1 MQINNNNFLFFDF
14 FHISFQLM
22 FEKCFVILFFNLITR
37 IKMSYVPNTN
47 EELNEMLQKIGVS
60 DFEDLLEDI
69 PQPARVENLDMPEAL
84 SEFETTKLLE
94 SLAKKNFSSSQKIN
108 FMGGGIYDHFIPT
121 IVNSVL
127 ERPEFKTA
135 YTPYQAEVSQ
145 GTLQAMYE
153 FQTLICR
160 LTAMDVSNASLYD
173 AATGLAEACLMAFAS
188 NKKTEFLIAGSINPL
203 YLETAKTITAG
214 RKLTFKTFVASDG
227 TADLAGLK
235 NAINDKTS
243 AVIVQH
249 PNFFGNLE
257 DVFEIE
263 KITHSV
269 NAQYISIFNPI
280 SLGLLTPPGKYNAD
294 IAFGEGQPLGIPM
307 SFGGPI
313 LGLFTCKQDLIRVM
327 PGRLA
332 GLTIDSNNERA
343 FVLTLQTREQQIK
356 REKATSNICTNQGL
370 IMLAATTYM
379 ETMGKA
385 GIQEVAQHSFQK
397 AHYLANEISK
407 LNGYSLFNNKP
418 FFNEFLINTPVSPKE
433 IFDKGVEEGFFAGV
447 DVSKYSNF
455 NGLLIAV
462 TEKRTIDEL
471 DNFVKFLAQFS

>member
-1 MQINNNNFLFFDF
+1 
-14 FHISFQLM
+14 
-22 FEKCFVILFFNLITR
+22 
-37 IKMSYVPNTN
+37 MSYVPNTN

-60 DFEDLLEDI
+60 DFEDLLKDI
-69 PQPARVENLDMPEAL
+69 PSQARVANLDMPDAL

-94 SLAKKNFSSSQKIN
+94 SLAKKNFTSSNYVN

-121 IVNSVL
+121 LVNSVL

-145 GTLQAMYE
+145 GTLQVMYE

-160 LTAMDVSNASLYD
+160 LTGMDVANASLYD
-173 AATGLAEACLMAFAS
+173 AATGFAEACLMAFAS
-188 NKKTEFLIAGSINPL
+188 NKKSEFLIAGSINPF

-214 RKLTFKTFVASDG
+214 RNLIFKTFVAPDG
-227 TADLAGLK
+227 TADLVALK
-235 NAINDKTS
+235 NAINENTS
-243 AVIVQH
+243 GVIVQH
-249 PNFFGNLE
+249 PNFLGNLE

-263 KITHSV
+263 KIAHSV
-269 NAQYISIFNPI
+269 NALYISIFNPI

-313 LGLFTCKQDLIRVM
+313 LGLFTCKQELIRVM

-332 GLTIDSNNERA
+332 GMTIDSNNQRA

-370 IMLAATTYM
+370 IMLAATTYL
-379 ETMGKA
+379 ETMGKS
-385 GIQEVAQHSFQK
+385 GIQDVAHHSFQK
-397 AHYLANEISK
+397 AHYLASKISDLK
-407 LNGYSLFNNKP
+407 GYSLFNNKP
-418 FFNEFLINTPVSPKE
+418 FFNEFLINTPVSPNI
-433 IFDKGVEEGFFAGV
+433 IFDQGVKEGFFAGV
-447 DVSKYSNF
+447 DVSKHTDF
-455 NGLLIAV
+455 KGLLVAV
-462 TEKRTIDEL
+462 TEKRTIEEL
-471 DNFVKFLAQFS
+471 DSFVTFLAQFS